1 MKKKLFNKE
10 IDDIMDKTDILIIGG
25 GPAGIVA
32 AVTARKSNLTKKIVL
47 VREKEKSIIP
57 CGIPYIFNRLDSVE
71 KDLMP
76 DKPLERNNIDLLIDE
91 AIKIDT
97 TNKKVFFKSG
107 NELTF
112 EKLILATGSKPTL
125 IPIEGIDKKG
135 VWHIKKDFEYLKEF
149 RKAVLKSKKIV
160 ILGGGFIGVELA
172 EELSSF
178 KGLDISIVEKL
189 EHCLITSFDEEF
201 CIVAEEKLKEK
212 GVKIHTNTLVE
223 KIVGKNKVESVKL
236 KDKKIPADLVILS
249 IGAKPNAELAKK
261 AGTKLGKYGGIE
273 VNEYMETSSKDVFAI
288 GDCAETKGLLTKKYI
303 PVMLASTACHEARIA
318 SANLY
323 KRRKLIKND
332 GTLSVFSTFV
342 NGLAIGIAGLSER
355 RCKEEGLDIITGKSE
370 APNHHPSALPNTQNI
385 KVKLIFSRNSG
396 RLLGG
401 QIIGPESI
409 GEMLNILALAI
420 QKETTIYNLDVLQIA
435 THPLLTASPTI
446 YPLISAAY
454 SALTKMK

>member
-1 MKKKLFNKE
+1 M
-10 IDDIMDKTDILIIGG
+10 IMDKTDILIIGG

-32 AVTARKSNLTKKIVL
+32 AVTARKNNLTKKIVL
-47 VREKEKSIIP
+47 VREKENSIIP

-76 DKPLERNNIDLLIDE
+76 DKPLEMNNIDLLIDK
-91 AIKIDT
+91 AIKIDP

-107 NELTF
+107 KELTF

-125 IPIEGIDKKG
+125 IPIDGINKKG
-135 VWHIKKDFEYLKEF
+135 VWYIKKDFEYLKEF
-149 RKAVLKSKKIV
+149 RRAVLKSKKIV
-160 ILGGGFIGVELA
+160 IIGGGFIGIELA
-172 EELSSF
+172 EELSGF
-178 KGLDISIVEKL
+178 KGLDVSIVEKL

-201 CIVAEEKLKEK
+201 CIAAEEKLKEK
-212 GVKIHTNTLVE
+212 GVKIYTNTIVE
-223 KIVGKNKVESVKL
+223 KIVGKNRVESVKL
-236 KDKKIPADLVILS
+236 KDKEIPADLVILA
-249 IGAKPNAELAKK
+249 IGAKPNVELAKE
-261 AGTKLGKYGGIE
+261 AGIKLGKYGGIE
-273 VNEYMETSSKDVFAI
+273 VNEYMETSSKDVFAV
-288 GDCAETKGLLTKKYI
+288 GDCAETRCLLTKKYI

-323 KRRKLIKND
+323 KRKNLIKND

-355 RCKEEGLDIITGKSE
+355 RCKDEGLDIIIGKSE
-370 APNHHPSALPNTQNI
+370 APNHHPGALPNTQNI

-420 QKETTIYNLDVLQIA
+420 QKETTIYNFDVLQIA
-435 THPLLTASPTI
+435 THPLLTAAPTI
-446 YPLISAAY
+446 YPLISAAH